1 VAGSADVTVD
11 REEQLA
17 VVDRDGRIVGSAP
30 RSVVRRDNLPHA
42 VVAVMLRDPAGR
54 VYVHRRTDT
63 KDVFPGLHDCFAA
76 GGVQAGE
83 EPADAAAR
91 EVAEELGA
99 HGVALEVVASGWYED
114 ESTRHVW
121 HSYLATYD
129 GEVVHQPE
137 EVAWG
142 TWMTVAELRAHLA
155 DPTWP
160 FVPDGRELVD
170 QLLATGRLS

>member
-1 VAGSADVTVD
+1 VAGSADVTPD

-17 VVDRDGRIVGSAP
+17 VVDPDGRVVGSAP

-42 VVAVMLRDPAGR
+42 VVAVLLRDPAGR
-54 VYVHRRTDT
+54 IYVHRRTDT

-83 EPADAAAR
+83 EPAEAAAR

-99 HGVALEVVASGWYED
+99 QGVALEPVGTGWYED

-129 GEVVHQPE
+129 GAVVHQPE

-142 TWMTVAELRAHLA
+142 TWMTVEDLQAHLA

-160 FVPDGRELVD
+160 FVPDGRELVE
-170 QLLATGRLS
+170 QLLATGRLG